1 MAEVIWTEPAFDQLN
16 EIAEYIA
23 LDKPGAA
30 STLVEKVLSAVEHL
44 QLVPEAGHVP
54 PELPQSVYREL
65 YDFENRGSVRAGL
78 LNISVPGGFEPEMPG
93 ISAWF
98 LENPPGKPADSLLP
112 PLLAD

>member
-1 MAEVIWTEPAFDQLN
+1 VAEVIWTEPAFDQLN

-44 QLVPEAGHVP
+44 QLFPEAGHVP

-65 YDFENRGSVRAGL
+65 YDFENRGRTMKS
-78 LNISVPGGFEPEMPG
+78 
-93 ISAWF
+93 
-98 LENPPGKPADSLLP
+98 SLYCMSCVKRGSCVSIFWKAVLSET
-112 PLLAD
+112 AA

>member
-1 MAEVIWTEPAFDQLN
+1 VAEVIWTEPSFDQLN

-44 QLVPEAGHVP
+44 QLFPEAGHVP

-65 YDFENRGSVRAGL
+65 YVRPCRIFYRQDNEVIFILYVMREERQLRQYL
-78 LNISVPGGFEPEMPG
+78 LES
-93 ISAWF
+93 SA
-98 LENPPGKPADSLLP
+98 E
-112 PLLAD
+112 

>member
-44 QLVPEAGHVP
+44 QLFPEAGHVP

-65 YDFENRGSVRAGL
+65 YVRPCRIFYRQDNEVIFILYVMLEERQLRQYL
-78 LNISVPGGFEPEMPG
+78 LES
-93 ISAWF
+93 SA
-98 LENPPGKPADSLLP
+98 E
-112 PLLAD
+112 